1 VVSFTGARA
10 IKSHD
15 ISTNAA
21 PETIELRPVTC
32 TYRLQLSYTMEANMI
47 RIRVEYDGYN
57 RKFKLLDREF
67 GPMLLDGAVYE
78 LSVPLTT
85 GIALQEIDEFVCIDG
100 SGVAQA

>member
-1 VVSFTGARA
+1 
-10 IKSHD
+10 
-15 ISTNAA
+15 
-21 PETIELRPVTC
+21 
-32 TYRLQLSYTMEANMI
+32 MI

-78 LSVPLTT
+78 LSVPLTS
-85 GIALQEIDEFVCIDG
+85 GALEDNDEFIYIDG